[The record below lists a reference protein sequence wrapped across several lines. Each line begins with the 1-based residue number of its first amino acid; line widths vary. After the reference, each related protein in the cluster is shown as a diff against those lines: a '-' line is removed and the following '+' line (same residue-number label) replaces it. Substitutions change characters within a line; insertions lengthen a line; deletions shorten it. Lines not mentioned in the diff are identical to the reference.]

1 MDLLAAVKERTLL
14 LDGAMGTELIARGF
28 EPGAPPE
35 EWNVSRPD
43 AIEAIHAAYFAA
55 GADIV
60 QTNTFG
66 GSPAKLAAYGA
77 GARAAELNEAAARI
91 AVSVRDRDFRG
102 RFVAGDIGPTGTFV
116 APMGDADPDE
126 LRDGFAEQAAALVAG
141 GVDLVHIETMF
152 DLNEAGLAVEGVRRV
167 APDLPLMVSL
177 AYKPSP
183 RGYRTMMGVD
193 AQSAADA
200 LLAAGATMVG
210 CNCEITAADMGA
222 LVEELREASGRPVVA
237 QPNAGSPRLEDGATV
252 YDETAEHFAGLVA
265 GFPGRGAGVVGG
277 CCGTTPAFIAA
288 LAARLGRS
296 VPPGAVRPRA
306 SGTPLRPCR

>member
-14 LDGAMGTELIARGF
+14 LDGAMGTELISRGF
-28 EPGAPPE
+28 RPGGPPE
-35 EWNVSRPD
+35 DWNATRPD
-43 AIEAIHAAYFAA
+43 DVAAIHAAYFAA
-55 GADIV
+55 GSDIV

-66 GSPAKLAAYGA
+66 GSRPKLAAYGA
-77 GARAAELNEAAARI
+77 GGRVAELNEAAARL
-91 AVSVRDRDFRG
+91 AVAVRDRDCPG
-102 RFVAGDIGPTGTFV
+102 RLVAGDIGPTGTFV

-141 GVDLVHIETMF
+141 GVDLVHVETMF
-152 DLNEAGLAVEGVRRV
+152 DLAEARLAVEGVRRT

-193 AQSAADA
+193 PQTAADA
-200 LLAAGATMVG
+200 LLAAGATIVG
-210 CNCEITAADMGA
+210 CNCEITATDMGE

-237 QPNAGSPRLEDGATV
+237 QPNAGAPRLEDGATV

-265 GFPGRGAGVVGG
+265 GFPGHGAGIVGG

-288 LAARLGRS
+288 LAAKLGR
-296 VPPGAVRPRA
+296 
-306 SGTPLRPCR
+306 

>member
-14 LDGAMGTELIARGF
+14 LDGAMGTELISRGF
-28 EPGAPPE
+28 KPGGPPE
-35 EWNVSRPD
+35 EWNASRPD
-43 AIEAIHAAYFAA
+43 EIGAIHAAYYGA

-60 QTNTFG
+60 QTNSFG
-66 GSPAKLAAYGA
+66 GSRHKLAAYGA
-77 GARAAELNEAAARI
+77 GGRAAELNEAAARI
-91 AVSVRDRDFRG
+91 AVAVRDRDYPG
-102 RFVAGDIGPTGTFV
+102 RLVAGDIGPTGTFV
-116 APMGDADPDE
+116 APMGDADPDD

-141 GVDLVHIETMF
+141 GVDLLHIETMF
-152 DLNEAGLAVEGVRRV
+152 DLVEARLAVEGVRRV

-193 AQSAADA
+193 PQRAVGE

-210 CNCEITAADMGA
+210 CNCEITAADMGD

-237 QPNAGSPRLEDGATV
+237 QPNAGSPRLEDGVTV
-252 YDETAEHFAGLVA
+252 YDETAEQFAGLVA
-265 GFPGRGAGVVGG
+265 GFPGLGAGVVGG

-288 LAARLGRS
+288 LAAKLGR
-296 VPPGAVRPRA
+296 
-306 SGTPLRPCR
+306 C

>member
-14 LDGAMGTELIARGF
+14 LDGAMGTELISRGF
-28 EPGAPPE
+28 KPGGPPE

-43 AIEAIHAAYFAA
+43 EIGAIHAAYYAA

-60 QTNTFG
+60 QTNSFG
-66 GSPAKLAAYGA
+66 GSRHKLAAYGA
-77 GARAAELNEAAARI
+77 GGRAAELNEAAARI
-91 AVSVRDRDFRG
+91 AVAVRDRDYPG

-141 GVDLVHIETMF
+141 GVDLIHIETMF
-152 DLNEAGLAVEGVRRV
+152 DLVEARLAVEGVRRA

-193 AQSAADA
+193 PQ
-200 LLAAGATMVG
+200 
-210 CNCEITAADMGA
+210 TAADDPARPRGRRWSA
-222 LVEELREASGRPVVA
+222 ATARSPPPTWASSSTSCARHRAGPWSRSPMPDHPVSRTAPRCTTRPPSSSPA
-237 QPNAGSPRLEDGATV
+237 WWPGSPAT
-252 YDETAEHFAGLVA
+252 A
-265 GFPGRGAGVVGG
+265 
-277 CCGTTPAFIAA
+277 PASSAA
-288 LAARLGRS
+288 AAARRPPSSPPWRRS
-296 VPPGAVRPRA
+296 SAAERRRCGLA
-306 SGTPLRPCR
+306 STHPT